1 MPPLSYRQHETA
13 FCAEIS
19 KWSDKIFE
27 THPDLP
33 FGSSDIESYG
43 RGSLK
48 RQDFRVYERK
58 EEGRG
63 QLALCGE
70 VKLPGAAQGGSPFG
84 LALMQ
89 DAFDKATRENC
100 RYFFTWNVEHLALF
114 DRSRWDAVS
123 MHERCVHEWKL
134 GAELNKPE
142 DVTRPEVKARLQDD
156 FLPRFYTEFADI
168 WAGRKKG
175 LGQPPS
181 DFYVSVLES
190 HLAGPSGPVREL
202 RDYLESESKHTA
214 TFKARL
220 RTWMAEEQQ
229 WNVDPNAPVSWR
241 EAIDRAARSMAY
253 VLGNRILFYQAVR
266 LRNELPELKL
276 PRTAKTPE
284 KAFQYLRESFE
295 EAVHVTGD
303 YEPVFFPEAKEWA
316 AIRCFPR
323 FPPLDNLIM
332 RVY

>member
-27 THPDLP
+27 THPELP
-33 FGSSDIESYG
+33 FGSSEIERFG

-48 RQDFRVYERK
+48 RQDFRVYARK

-84 LALMQ
+84 QALMQ

-134 GAELNKPE
+134 GA
-142 DVTRPEVKARLQDD
+142 
-156 FLPRFYTEFADI
+156 
-168 WAGRKKG
+168 AGSHGQCSSDRG
-175 LGQPPS
+175 LSP
-181 DFYVSVLES
+181 
-190 HLAGPSGPVREL
+190 
-202 RDYLESESKHTA
+202 
-214 TFKARL
+214 
-220 RTWMAEEQQ
+220 
-229 WNVDPNAPVSWR
+229 
-241 EAIDRAARSMAY
+241 
-253 VLGNRILFYQAVR
+253 
-266 LRNELPELKL
+266 
-276 PRTAKTPE
+276 
-284 KAFQYLRESFE
+284 
-295 EAVHVTGD
+295 
-303 YEPVFFPEAKEWA
+303 
-316 AIRCFPR
+316 
-323 FPPLDNLIM
+323 DN
-332 RVY
+332 